1 MPESTGLDAIPE
13 IEEADVISL
22 LDLSY
27 HFQKAYC
34 KIWNL
39 HRSDL

>member
-1 MPESTGLDAIPE
+1 MPESTGLEAIPE
-13 IEEADVISL
+13 IDEADAVSL

-27 HFQKAYC
+27 HFQKAYL

-39 HRSDL
+39 QTGE